1 VIAVLAPSSPAGS
14 EPENAPA
21 LFVHLDLVGGRV
33 ELAGRL
39 HRGTVHRLHD
49 AVATLLL
56 TDCPHWTVDV
66 TGLRGWD
73 RPGLRTLETIR
84 RRALRRGRRMTVVG
98 APPALRTE
106 LLRLHLQQ
114 PLHDPQSGGPAR
126 PDPVSA

>member
-1 VIAVLAPSSPAGS
+1 MLAPSSPAGS

-33 ELAGRL
+33 ELTGRL
-39 HRGTVHRLHD
+39 HRRTVHRLHD

-66 TGLRGWD
+66 TGLSGWD
-73 RPGLRTLETIR
+73 RLGLRALDAIR

-106 LLRLHLQQ
+106 LIRLRVQQ

-126 PDPVSA
+126 PDRVPA